1 MYSVSHVIL
10 LCYFLIPESLN
21 LSESHQV
28 LLANANGLIMRY
40 RIVVRLFGS
49 NNNTIETH
57 YASFRFQPPGQAPP
71 YQAVEQTPR
80 MQGRKRQSEVSI
92 GNYNTDFTLLRR
104 TR

>member
-1 MYSVSHVIL
+1 M
-10 LCYFLIPESLN
+10 IPE
-21 LSESHQV
+21 E
-28 LLANANGLIMRY
+28 ANANGLIMRY

>member
-1 MYSVSHVIL
+1 MAAIITQL
-10 LCYFLIPESLN
+10 KPTM
-21 LSESHQV
+21 QV
-28 LLANANGLIMRY
+28 FDFI
-40 RIVVRLFGS
+40 
-49 NNNTIETH
+49 
-57 YASFRFQPPGQAPP
+57 PPGQAPP